1 LLKRGKVVLF
11 YPPYDGPALSAPLC
25 LLALA
30 APLREAGFSVAVID
44 AAISPDYRTE
54 VLRECRDAICVG
66 ISVLTGPMIRSA
78 VEIAT
83 QIRKNLPHL
92 PVVFGG
98 WHPTLLPE
106 QTLRAECVDLVVRG
120 QGEVTLLELAERLA
134 GGETVMGVKGVSWKH
149 GDDVHQEPERPVER
163 LEKLPSPAYDLIDFD
178 TYERLF
184 GIRKIAYATSVGCP
198 YACNY
203 CTDMVF
209 YKRRFN
215 AYSAERV
222 IGEVTELVERYRLE
236 EVAMLDSNFP
246 VDVHRALAIAR
257 GFAGS
262 GLRFRWTFQASTDFL
277 CRMSEDEVRLLG
289 QSGVSHMGFG
299 TESTSSS
306 VLRLMNK
313 RHQRVDEMYE
323 TARKAELGGIHVTF
337 NLIFGYPGETEADRV
352 ETLQTMSDIGRR
364 FWNVSFSPN
373 IFTPYPG
380 IPIWPQLRE
389 LGVREPQ
396 TLNEWVDLPL
406 GKNVLPWLQGEELN
420 RLRRMLEFFLLN
432 NQIRKATKSHRLLRK
447 GVRRLLGAPLRWR
460 IRSNN
465 YSFPWELWV
474 ARSAEKLVTRRSLLT
489 GQPLGSA
496 ISDVC

>member
-1 LLKRGKVVLF
+1 
-11 YPPYDGPALSAPLC
+11 
-25 LLALA
+25 
-30 APLREAGFSVAVID
+30 
-44 AAISPDYRTE
+44 
-54 VLRECRDAICVG
+54 
-66 ISVLTGPMIRSA
+66 
-78 VEIAT
+78 
-83 QIRKNLPHL
+83 
-92 PVVFGG
+92 
-98 WHPTLLPE
+98 
-106 QTLRAECVDLVVRG
+106 
-120 QGEVTLLELAERLA
+120 
-134 GGETVMGVKGVSWKH
+134 
-149 GDDVHQEPERPVER
+149 
-163 LEKLPSPAYDLIDFD
+163 
-178 TYERLF
+178 
-184 GIRKIAYATSVGCP
+184 
-198 YACNY
+198 
-203 CTDMVF
+203 
-209 YKRRFN
+209 
-215 AYSAERV
+215 
-222 IGEVTELVERYRLE
+222 
-236 EVAMLDSNFP
+236 
-246 VDVHRALAIAR
+246 LAIAR
-257 GFAGS
+257 GFADS

-289 QSGVSHMGFG
+289 ESGVSHMGFG

-380 IPIWPQLRE
+380 IPIWPRLRE

-396 TLNEWVDLPL
+396 TLNEWIDLPL
-406 GKNVLPWLQGEELN
+406 GKNVLPWLQGEELD

-432 NQIRKATKSHRLLRK
+432 NQIRKATKGHRLLRK

>member
-30 APLREAGFSVAVID
+30 APLRDAGFAVTVID
-44 AAISPDYRTE
+44 AAICPDYRAE

-78 VEIAT
+78 VEIAS
-83 QIRKNLPHL
+83 QVRKSLPSL
-92 PVVFGG
+92 PIVFGG

-120 QGEVTLLELAERLA
+120 QGEITLRELAERLA
-134 GGETVMGVKGVSWKH
+134 GGEPVMGVKGVSWKH
-149 GDDVHQEPERPVER
+149 ADEIQQEKERPVER
-163 LEKLPSPAYDLIDFD
+163 LENLPSPAYDLIDFG

-222 IGEVTELVERYRLE
+222 ISEVTDLVERYRLE

-257 GFAGS
+257 GFADS
-262 GLRFRWTFQASTDFL
+262 GLCFRWTFQASTDFL

-373 IFTPYPG
+373 VFTPYPG

-396 TLNEWVDLPL
+396 TLNEWIDLPL
-406 GKNVLPWLQGEELN
+406 GKNVLPWLQGEELD

-474 ARSAEKLVTRRSLLT
+474 ARRAEKLVSRRSLLT